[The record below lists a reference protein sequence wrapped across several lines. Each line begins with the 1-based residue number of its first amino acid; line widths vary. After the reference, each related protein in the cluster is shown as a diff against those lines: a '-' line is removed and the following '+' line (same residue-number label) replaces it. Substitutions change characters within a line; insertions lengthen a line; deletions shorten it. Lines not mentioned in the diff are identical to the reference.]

1 MKSPYEVLGLR
12 EGASIEE
19 VKKAY
24 RELVKKYHP
33 DQYADNPLKDLAE
46 QKMREINEAYNT
58 IMQSAGQNRNS
69 YTNQGYQHTNQNYQ
83 YGESGIYDRVID
95 ALNRYDYWTA
105 DALLNNIRQRDAQWF
120 YLKGRVNLM
129 ANRFGEAYNYFRTAV
144 NMDPTNPEYKRALNE
159 MAAMAEQYQRNV
171 YYQRSSND
179 ECCQQLCA
187 LWLCDT
193 CCECMGGDI
202 CTCM

>member
-58 IMQSAGQNRNS
+58 IMQ
-69 YTNQGYQHTNQNYQ
+69 
-83 YGESGIYDRVID
+83 
-95 ALNRYDYWTA
+95 
-105 DALLNNIRQRDAQWF
+105 
-120 YLKGRVNLM
+120 
-129 ANRFGEAYNYFRTAV
+129 
-144 NMDPTNPEYKRALNE
+144 
-159 MAAMAEQYQRNV
+159 
-171 YYQRSSND
+171 
-179 ECCQQLCA
+179 
-187 LWLCDT
+187 
-193 CCECMGGDI
+193 
-202 CTCM
+202 

>member
-12 EGASIEE
+12 EGASIDE
-19 VKKAY
+19 VKRAY

-58 IMQSAGQNRNS
+58 IMQSGGQKGNS
-69 YTNQGYQHTNQNYQ
+69 YSNYGYQYSGT
-83 YGESGIYDRVID
+83 GIYDRVID
-95 ALNRYDYWTA
+95 AINRQDYFTA

-129 ANRFGEAYNYFRTAV
+129 ANRFGEAYSCFKTAV
-144 NMDPTNPEYKRALNE
+144 HMEPNNPEYIRALNE
-159 MAAMAEQYQRNV
+159 MAAMAQHYQRNV
-171 YYQRSSND
+171 YYQRSSHD
-179 ECCQQLCA
+179 DCCQQLCT

-202 CTCM
+202 CSCM